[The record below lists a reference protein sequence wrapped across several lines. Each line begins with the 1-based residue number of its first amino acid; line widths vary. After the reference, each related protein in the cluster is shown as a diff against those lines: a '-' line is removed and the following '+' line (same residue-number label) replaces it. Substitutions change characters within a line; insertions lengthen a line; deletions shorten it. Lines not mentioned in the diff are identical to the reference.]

1 MDTVFALIW
10 FASMIYFFVCLFTK
24 KRRKGKKKWI
34 TLAVSLLS
42 LVIFAALTP
51 DTSEKADKG
60 QLEKTEKVAVKS
72 KKSKVKSDKKKNQA
86 KLLAIKESKKKE
98 SAKQESLK
106 KEQESKEAS
115 SKKAAEQA
123 SQAKLAAAK
132 KSSASLANLEY
143 QGTQT
148 INVNNGVPTFSNA
161 DMSTANGAWE
171 KYGNLDGLNRA
182 TSAEAMLN
190 QSTMPKDGEERSS
203 ISEVTPTGWK
213 NKRIGGGYLF
223 NRSHLIGWAL
233 SDENANW
240 KNLITGTRSLNSP
253 EMLRFEMD
261 TKTYLE
267 QSSSNYVR
275 YSVTPVFRS
284 NELLAR
290 GVHMMAK
297 SVGSNAISFNVY
309 IFNVQSG
316 VKLNYADGSSNV
328 SGATTTASTSQ
339 GSSSRSSYSNSAQS
353 QPAKQ
358 SSQSTAQ
365 AGANDNMTVYVTP
378 TGSKYH
384 THPHGR
390 GHFTP
395 TTLKEAKAAGLTPCN
410 VCNPP
415 S

>member
-42 LVIFAALTP
+42 FVIFAAITP

-60 QLEKTEKVAVKS
+60 EPEKTEKVADKPKKAKS
-72 KKSKVKSDKKKNQA
+72 AKKKEQA
-86 KLLAIKESKKKE
+86 KLLALKESKKKE

-106 KEQESKEAS
+106 KEQESKEAA
-115 SKKAAEQA
+115 SKKVAEQA

-132 KSSASLANLEY
+132 KASASLANLEY

-148 INVNNGVPTFSNA
+148 INVNNGVPTFSDA

-190 QSTMPKDGEERSS
+190 QSTMPKDGEERGS

-213 NKRIGGGYLF
+213 NKRINGGYLF

-267 QSSSNYVR
+267 QSPSNYVR
-275 YSVTPVFRS
+275 YSVTPVFRG

-328 SGATTTASTSQ
+328 SGATTTATSQ
-339 GSSSRSSYSNSAQS
+339 GSSSRSSYSNSGQS

-358 SSQSTAQ
+358 SSQTGQ
-365 AGANDNMTVYVTP
+365 AGANDSMTVYVTP

-384 THPHGR
+384 LHPHGR
-390 GHFTP
+390 GHFTA